1 MRRVEPILAPMN
13 QWLFLAMMASVAAA
27 GAQPLNVIF
36 DTDIDGDNDDVAAAA
51 ILHAFAD
58 AGRVEI
64 RDDGFTRWNSERDKQ
79 HFYNTQ
85 KLPIR
90 ELEDVME
97 QLLVQPP
104 KNADRR

>member
-1 MRRVEPILAPMN
+1 MS
-13 QWLFLAMMASVAAA
+13 QWLFLAMIASVAA

-51 ILHAFAD
+51 MLHAFAD
-58 AGRVEI
+58 AGPVEI
-64 RDDGFTRWNSERDKQ
+64 RDDGFTRWNSDRDKQ